1 MKYAV
6 VRAFKTPSRRFYIG
20 NVITA
25 DEIDG
30 TVDAD
35 SWMQSGI
42 LRVDSVDEPVEPLTL
57 RRGPNVPQGQPVELL
72 ENDDAV

>member
-6 VRAFKTPSRRFYIG
+6 VRAFQTPSRRFQIG

-35 SWMQSGI
+35 AWMQSGI
-42 LRVDSVDEPVEPLTL
+42 LRVDSVDEPVAPLTL
-57 RRGPNVPQGQPVELL
+57 RRGPNVPQGEPVELL
-72 ENDDAV
+72 ESPDAV

>member
-6 VRAFKTPSRRFYIG
+6 VRAFKTPARRFHIG

-72 ENDDAV
+72 ENNDAV

>member
-6 VRAFKTPSRRFYIG
+6 VRAFQTPSRRFQIG

-30 TVDAD
+30 TVEADA
-35 SWMQSGI
+35 WMQSGI
-42 LRVDSVDEPVEPLTL
+42 LRIDSVDEPVEPLTL
-57 RRGPNVPQGQPVELL
+57 RRGPNVPQGEPVELL
-72 ENDDAV
+72 ENPDAV